1 MLCGGASVCL
11 AWCLHDALQITAQ
24 NLWAKM
30 LRNQNNLLSRFK
42 ISYRLAFTLTWF
54 WLVSVFL
61 LVWVFFS
68 CLIISSIVTADE
80 NVHFKLDLA
89 RLQYGPRC
97 SCLVLCIFFNS
108 IKCPEKVRKYNVWQT
123 EAVNSQFRKCFW
135 RFYFGNELERSE

>member
-11 AWCLHDALQITAQ
+11 AWYLHDALQITAQ

-30 LRNQNNLLSRFK
+30 LRNQNNFK
-42 ISYRLAFTLTWF
+42 SDLKSATGSIWLAFILTWF

-61 LVWVFFS
+61 LVWVFFVFNNFIN
-68 CLIISSIVTADE
+68 LLVTADE

-97 SCLVLCIFFNS
+97 SCLVLCTFF
-108 IKCPEKVRKYNVWQT
+108 
-123 EAVNSQFRKCFW
+123 
-135 RFYFGNELERSE
+135 